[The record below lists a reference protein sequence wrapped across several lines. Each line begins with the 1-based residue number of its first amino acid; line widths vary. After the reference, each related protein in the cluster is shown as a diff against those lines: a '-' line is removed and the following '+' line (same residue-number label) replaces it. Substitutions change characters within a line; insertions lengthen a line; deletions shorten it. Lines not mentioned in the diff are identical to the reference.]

1 MANLRIKDITA
12 TATTYAALEYVAI
25 DSIAN
30 DVQKITLDN
39 VEAQIRNGAS
49 DAQMGYVAGLTATD
63 TELNILD
70 GCTATYEEL
79 NYLAGLTPG
88 ASSASKAVVLSAAQN
103 GAIGNN
109 LTVGGTIA
117 VTGDTTL
124 TGAVSC
130 VSSLTMDGAS
140 GIDLNGQDFILD
152 ADGDS
157 KFKVTTDDIL
167 QLYLA
172 TTEEYRFGA
181 DAIGCATAGAI
192 SLGGALGVASG
203 TSPNCFLNLNISGN
217 VFMGETAAPASATVD
232 GSCVIYQDSATG
244 DLMVKIRHAGG
255 SVTATLA
262 DFSEL

>member
-130 VSSLTMDGAS
+130 VSSLTMDGS
-140 GIDLNGQDFILD
+140 GAIDLKGNDLILD

-157 KFKVTTDDIL
+157 KLYEKVDDVVSL
-167 QLYLA
+167 NLGGS
-172 TTEEYRFGA
+172 EEYRFGA
-181 DAIGCATAGAI
+181 TAFGCVTSGAN
-192 SLGGALGVASG
+192 SLGGALNVG
-203 TSPNCFLNLNISGN
+203 TENAPYPWKNLNIVGN
-217 VFMGETAAPASATVD
+217 IFMGATADPTATTTNE
-232 GSCVIYQDSATG
+232 SLVIWMDSTSG
-244 DLMVKIRHAGG
+244 DIMARVQHGG
-255 SVTATLA
+255 SERIKTISA
-262 DFSEL
+262 F